1 MKQHCFNYNN
11 LKCKMSVS
19 IVDEKL
25 EKYREIQSDI
35 QKLFLS
41 KQQYLSQFNENTL
54 VKGVRNTFKKK
65 LKKKK
70 LLSLYFYFNLLF
82 SLFSFLYHSQFLHF
96 LFFFL
101 SPSLSLFTST
111 SPSYSPF
118 PHHSLTPTLYFNSI
132 F

>member
-1 MKQHCFNYNN
+1 
-11 LKCKMSVS
+11 MSVS

-70 LLSLYFYFNLLF
+70 LL
-82 SLFSFLYHSQFLHF
+82 
-96 LFFFL
+96 
-101 SPSLSLFTST
+101 
-111 SPSYSPF
+111 
-118 PHHSLTPTLYFNSI
+118 
-132 F
+132 